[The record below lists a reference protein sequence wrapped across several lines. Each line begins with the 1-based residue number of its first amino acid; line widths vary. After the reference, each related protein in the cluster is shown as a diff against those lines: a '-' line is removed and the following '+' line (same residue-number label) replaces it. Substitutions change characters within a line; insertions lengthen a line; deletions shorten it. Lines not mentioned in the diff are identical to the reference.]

1 MEART
6 GSCILRQDKQGYQNR
21 LDRMRSNW
29 YPDGSDRIRESFME
43 DERII
48 ELYWRRDEDAVRQ
61 TNQKYGP
68 YCYRIAHNILKNEED
83 SKECVN
89 DTWFKA
95 WTVIPPQR
103 PDFFQAFLG
112 RITRNLSLDRYRRT
126 RASKRG
132 GGSMDVIYEE
142 LAECI
147 ADAGTEESRTD
158 TIVIT
163 DAVTQF
169 LTGLSKDAR
178 IIFVRRY
185 WYADSVSQIAQHYGM
200 SESKV
205 KSSLMRSR
213 NKLKAFLEKEGI
225 AV

>member
-1 MEART
+1 
-6 GSCILRQDKQGYQNR
+6 
-21 LDRMRSNW
+21 
-29 YPDGSDRIRESFME
+29 ME
-43 DERII
+43 DEKII
-48 ELYWRRDEDAVRQ
+48 ELYWRRDEEALRQ
-61 TNQKYGP
+61 TNQKYGSFC
-68 YCYRIAHNILKNEED
+68 YCIAHNILKNEED

-89 DTWFKA
+89 DTWFKT
-95 WTVIPPQR
+95 WTVIPPKR
-103 PDFFQAFLG
+103 PEFFQAFLG
-112 RITRNLSLDRYRRT
+112 KITRNLSLDRYRRS

-142 LAECI
+142 LEECI
-147 ADAGTEESRTD
+147 ASFGSEDTRTD

-163 DAVTQF
+163 DAVGQF
-169 LTGLSKDAR
+169 LAGLSRDAR

-185 WYADSVSQIAQHYGM
+185 WYADSISQIANRYGM

-225 AV
+225 IV